1 MNVVRTMRQRWTGK
15 RKRQKKRRSLIVVS
29 SAKASERMMPVS
41 GTSTLRGTLLCSS
54 LVRDATTRLSRSDE
68 ILSQYFRPL
77 APKYL
82 GSSPLSRL
90 LKRGI
95 FFFRWLIPE
104 SQNRWILTLGSVDSW
119 LGLISYPSRC
129 WKQSSDQWFFV
140 LRSHSVHQVGA
151 CGLLIDH
158 PDDDDGDDDNDD
170 AGKRNSRY
178 LKYLALYIRMSVLSR
193 WKREIER
200 ELGEDRKI
208 ERERENFLQERN
220 RSESFRR
227 ERTSEGCQAS
237 AFVGGKAEVA

>member
-1 MNVVRTMRQRWTGK
+1 M
-15 RKRQKKRRSLIVVS
+15 
-29 SAKASERMMPVS
+29 S
-41 GTSTLRGTLLCSS
+41 GS
-54 LVRDATTRLSRSDE
+54 
-68 ILSQYFRPL
+68 F
-77 APKYL
+77 
-82 GSSPLSRL
+82 
-90 LKRGI
+90 
-95 FFFRWLIPE
+95 
-104 SQNRWILTLGSVDSW
+104 
-119 LGLISYPSRC
+119 
-129 WKQSSDQWFFV
+129 
-140 LRSHSVHQVGA
+140 LRSHSGHQVGA
-151 CGLLIDH
+151 RGLLIDH